1 VGGEDSTCSRG
12 AGREVSLILFS
23 RSQGQSPSSGPLPP
37 LDPEAGG
44 VASREGWGG
53 GVGLGLGI

>member
-1 VGGEDSTCSRG
+1 VGGEESTCSRG

-23 RSQGQSPSSGPLPP
+23 RSQGQSPSSGPLPL

-44 VASREGWGG
+44 VASREGWAAG
-53 GVGLGLGI
+53 